1 MFSTRD
7 AYGLRALVEL
17 ARQQPGTPLQSRE
30 IAARQNIP
38 QPYLDQLL
46 VALRR
51 AGLVKSVRGAGGGY
65 LLGAPA
71 DTLTVADALRPLS
84 SELFSTR
91 WQAEASGEPSVT
103 HVFHAALTA
112 ALQTL
117 AAIHISDLVAEED
130 AHRATQ
136 AFMMHI

>member
-1 MFSTRD
+1 
-7 AYGLRALVEL
+7 VEL
-17 ARQQPGTPLQSRE
+17 ARQDRGVPLQSRE

-46 VALRR
+46 VSLRR

-65 LLGAPA
+65 LLAAPA

-91 WQAEASGEPSVT
+91 WQADSSGEPSIT
-103 HVFHAALTA
+103 HVFHNALTA
-112 ALQTL
+112 AVETL
-117 AAIHISDLVAEED
+117 AAVHISDLVEEQD
-130 AHRATQ
+130 AQRGNQ
-136 AFMMHI
+136 AFMMNI

>member
-1 MFSTRD
+1 M
-7 AYGLRALVEL
+7 EL
-17 ARQQPGTPLQSRE
+17 ARQDPSVPLQSRE

-46 VALRR
+46 VSLRR

-65 LLGAPA
+65 LLAAPA
-71 DTLTVADALRPLS
+71 ETLTVADALRPLS

-91 WQAEASGEPSVT
+91 WQADASGEPSVT
-103 HVFHAALTA
+103 HVFHKALTA
-112 ALQTL
+112 AVETL
-117 AAIHISDLVAEED
+117 AAVHISDLVEEQD
-130 AHRATQ
+130 AQRGTQ